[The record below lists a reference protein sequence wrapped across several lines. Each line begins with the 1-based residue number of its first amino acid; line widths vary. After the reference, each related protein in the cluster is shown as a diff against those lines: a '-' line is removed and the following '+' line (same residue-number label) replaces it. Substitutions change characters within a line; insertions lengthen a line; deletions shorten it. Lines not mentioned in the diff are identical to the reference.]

1 MSGIGFD
8 HITDHN
14 SGRLAFLSGCSAA
27 GSAPGLGIPINSA
40 MMLKRPTG

>member
-14 SGRLAFLSGCSAA
+14 SGRLAFLSGCSA
-27 GSAPGLGIPINSA
+27 PGLGIPINSA